1 MNVTN
6 KSPECGVTGHSTVT
20 KSFKTIIYQFTQQ
33 PFENAKILSL
43 HHFFSIAV
51 ITQLSDAQIV
61 LKYFN

>member
-6 KSPECGVTGHSTVT
+6 NSPECGVTGHSTVT

-51 ITQLSDAQIV
+51 TTQLSDAQIV

>member
-1 MNVTN
+1 MTN
-6 KSPECGVTGHSTVT
+6 NSPECGVTGHSTVT

>member
-1 MNVTN
+1 MTN

-43 HHFFSIAV
+43 HHFFQYCGHYPIIRCTNSFKI
-51 ITQLSDAQIV
+51 L
-61 LKYFN
+61 

>member
-43 HHFFSIAV
+43 HHFFSFAV
-51 ITQLSDAQIV
+51 ILTP
-61 LKYFN
+61 